1 MPRVGKENIK
11 VRIEK
16 DTVIM
21 KGESQK
27 DFEDDE
33 LGPRYDFSIQLPMVE
48 QYNTD
53 KIKKSDMHYEFTSIT
68 THDLFLAFCFYFC
81 FFIWL

>member
-1 MPRVGKENIK
+1 MPGLGKKNIK

-21 KGESQK
+21 KGMGQK

-33 LGPRYDFSIQLPMVE
+33 LGPRYNFSIQPPSE
-48 QYNTD
+48 
-53 KIKKSDMHYEFTSIT
+53 KS
-68 THDLFLAFCFYFC
+68 LLA
-81 FFIWL
+81 